1 MSPNIANRRG
11 TILIYMSVAMIL
23 FMGFVSLGLD
33 GARVYLAK
41 RQLQFAADA
50 AARAGALA
58 LPDTGP
64 ARSQAIA
71 AAGYNVCDG
80 NSVVINSSNI
90 EFGNWDP
97 HSATFTVT
105 PNGSFV
111 EPNAVRVRASRT
123 SANSNA
129 VPLIFA
135 GIVGRSTCD
144 VHATSI
150 ACLAGSPYGVVGLNF
165 VSMAGGVS
173 DSYYSTS
180 NSTGYITSP
189 QNSGTIASNGNIT
202 LSGGA
207 TINGNALAGPGMTV
221 NASPSAVSGT
231 IGNLPQPLSFP
242 NVSFG
247 NAASSNNDASIPSAY
262 LSASKDLSLSGGANL
277 TLSGGTYYFHSISL
291 SGGSTLQFS
300 GPAIVYVNGNVNLS
314 GGSVSTSNNVPANFR
329 LYVGSNGG
337 SVSVSGGGTLY
348 ADVYAP
354 QSAFS
359 LSGGGSLAGRVVA
372 LSVTES
378 GNSNIYYDLSLVG
391 GAGANVFLAQ

>member
-1 MSPNIANRRG
+1 MSPRITNRRG

-23 FMGFVSLGLD
+23 FVGFVSLGLD

-262 LSASKDLSLSGGANL
+262 LSASKDLSLSGGATL
-277 TLSGGTYYFHSISL
+277 TLSAGTYYFHSISL

-300 GPAIVYVNGNVNLS
+300 GPAIVYVNGNVSLA
-314 GGSVSTSNNVPANFR
+314 GGSVSTSGNVPANFR
-329 LYVGSNGG
+329 LYVGG
-337 SVSVSGGGTLY
+337 SGSISVSGSATLY

-359 LSGGGSLAGRVVA
+359 LAGGGALAGRVVA

>member
-1 MSPNIANRRG
+1 MSPHTKIWRG

-23 FMGFVSLGLD
+23 FVGFVSLGLD

-41 RQLQFAADA
+41 RQLQFGADA

-58 LPDTGP
+58 LPDLGT

-80 NSVVINSSNI
+80 NSIVINSSNI

-97 HSATFTVT
+97 HSATFSVT

-111 EPNAVRVRASRT
+111 EPNAIRVRVSRT
-123 SANSNA
+123 AANSNA

-150 ACLAGSPYGVVGLNF
+150 AYLSASPYGVVGLNF
-165 VSMAGGVS
+165 VSMSGGTS

-180 NSTGYITSP
+180 NSTGYITAP

-202 LSGGA
+202 LNGGA
-207 TINGNALAGPGMTV
+207 TINGNALAGQGMTV

-231 IGNLPQPLSFP
+231 IGNLAQPLSFP

-247 NAASSNNDASIPSAY
+247 NAASSNDDASIPSTY

-277 TLSGGTYYFHSISL
+277 TLSSGTYYLHSL
-291 SGGSTLQFS
+291 SLTGGSTLQFS
-300 GPAIVYVNGNVNLS
+300 GPVNMYVNGNVTLS

-329 LYVGSNGG
+329 LYVGASG
-337 SVSVSGGGTLY
+337 SITVSGGATLY
-348 ADVYAP
+348 ADIYAP
-354 QSAFS
+354 QCPFTI
-359 LSGGGSLAGRVVA
+359 SGGGSLAGRVVA
-372 LSVTES
+372 QSVTES

-391 GAGANVFLAQ
+391 GVGANVFLAQ

>member
-1 MSPNIANRRG
+1 MSPNIAIRRG
-11 TILIYMSVAMIL
+11 TILIYMSVAMVL
-23 FMGFVSLGLD
+23 FVGFVSLGLD

-105 PNGSFV
+105 PAGSFV

-123 SANSNA
+123 AAGSNA

-150 ACLAGSPYGVVGLNF
+150 ACLAGSPYGVIGLNF
-165 VSMAGGVS
+165 VSMSGGTS
-173 DSYYSTS
+173 NSYYSS
-180 NSTGYITSP
+180 SDSTGYIASP

-202 LSGGA
+202 LNGGA

-247 NAASSNNDASIPSAY
+247 NAASSNNDASIPVTY
-262 LSASKDLSLSGGANL
+262 LSGSKDLSLSGGATL
-277 TLSGGTYYFHSISL
+277 TLGSGTYYLHSL
-291 SGGSTLQFS
+291 SLTGGSTLQFS
-300 GPAIVYVNGNVNLS
+300 GPVNMYVNGNVNLS
-314 GGSVSTSNNVPANFR
+314 GGSVSTSNNLPANFR
-329 LYVGSNGG
+329 LYVGSSGSITVGGG
-337 SVSVSGGGTLY
+337 STLY
-348 ADVYAP
+348 ADIYAP
-354 QSAFS
+354 QSPFS
-359 LSGGGSLAGRVVA
+359 LAGGGALAGRVVA
-372 LSVTES
+372 QSVTES

>member
-1 MSPNIANRRG
+1 MSRPISNRRG
-11 TILIYMSVAMIL
+11 TILIYMSVAMII
-23 FMGFVSLGLD
+23 FVGFVSLGLD

-50 AARAGALA
+50 AARAGASA
-58 LPDTGP
+58 LPDTV
-64 ARSQAIA
+64 AATNQAIA
-71 AAGYNVCDG
+71 GAGYNVCDG
-80 NSVVINSSNI
+80 NSVVITSSNI

-97 HSATFTVT
+97 HSATFTVSPAGT
-105 PNGSFV
+105 FV
-111 EPNAVRVRASRT
+111 EPNAVRVRVSRT
-123 SANSNA
+123 AAGGNA

-144 VHATSI
+144 VHATSV
-150 ACLAGSPYGVVGLNF
+150 ACLSTSPYGVVGLNF
-165 VSMAGGVS
+165 VSMSGGVS
-173 DSYYSTS
+173 DSYYSTA

-207 TINGNALAGPGMTV
+207 IINGNALAGPGMTV
-221 NASPSAVSGT
+221 NASASAVSGT

-247 NAASSNNDASIPSAY
+247 NVVSSNNDASIPSAY
-262 LSASKDLSLSGGANL
+262 LSASKDLSVSGGVNL
-277 TLSGGTYYFHSISL
+277 TLNSGTYYLHSLSL
-291 SGGSTLQFS
+291 SGGSTLQFA
-300 GPAIVYVNGNVNLS
+300 GPVNMYVTGNVNLS

-329 LYVGSNGG
+329 LYVGSSG
-337 SVSVSGGGTLY
+337 SITVSGSSTLY
-348 ADVYAP
+348 ADIYAP
-354 QSAFS
+354 QSAFT
-359 LSGGGSLAGRVVA
+359 LSGGGALAGRVVA

-391 GAGANVFLAQ
+391 GAGTNVFLAQ